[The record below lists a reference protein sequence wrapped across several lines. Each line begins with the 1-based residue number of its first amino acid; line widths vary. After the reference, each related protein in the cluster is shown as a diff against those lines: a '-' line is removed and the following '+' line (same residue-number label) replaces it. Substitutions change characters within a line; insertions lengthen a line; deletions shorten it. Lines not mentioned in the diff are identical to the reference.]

1 MRIRTFCKFI
11 EVNELE
17 PIVLQNST
25 VVIDGMNFFCRCFVE
40 SQLPSQF
47 GCESHRFANYLRKYL
62 AMFKKANIKCYF
74 VFKGGHQY
82 VEDMEKVRDVSPIF
96 MMDILTEVVHEMG
109 FHYVTCEYESKK
121 DIIELAQVLD
131 CPVISYDIEFCF
143 SGVQYIPSNEL
154 KYSERD
160 NTIKCRYFLLEK
172 YMDKYKYTV
181 EKMAL
186 FIVLTDENIFPEN
199 FFLRFFERINAPV
212 TWYQRNSRLLY
223 WLSKNDIEKALK
235 IVSQFV
241 NAEEMKKFVE
251 EVDKA
256 QVMIGRR
263 ETGGIGAAY
272 LLDRATVAVARNDP
286 KWFPKGV
293 AANHVPKTYINLHR
307 FKQFY
312 SPVSQD
318 PVLVDPMFL
327 SLEIVK
333 YAYDLLTNFQND
345 GFMFEYDIN
354 DERESMIVSQ
364 KYSIR
369 KPEYEA
375 SICVFENGWGEVREL
390 GLFQHFLKES
400 VRLVHLEPL
409 NKLPE
414 DAQLL
419 MIALVYF
426 SRKKQVDTSTEAVCV
441 LLSYTTLSLVREKR
455 GMNLPK
461 PPFPSKPILDSTT
474 DKSTVTD
481 VDCSIAAAIIE
492 EYLTVSDVDNE
503 DILYDTLQPLKEFQY
518 CLHQLNCLNLLCGA
532 PFTRTVYSRTYAA
545 SMVFRLRL
553 AVGSGGWKP
562 FFDKLLGP
570 ASTVYAFLN
579 GLIEVYE
586 TLLELN

>member
-1 MRIRTFCKFI
+1 MAAEIGLAAETHTLPGDLPLLVMTWEGLKPELPTILLNSHMDVVPAEGDWKHPPFGAEVEDGVIYGRGAQDMKGTSIQYLEAVKMRIRTFCKFI

-82 VEDMEKVRDVSPIF
+82 VEDMEK
-96 MMDILTEVVHEMG
+96 
-109 FHYVTCEYESKK
+109 
-121 DIIELAQVLD
+121 
-131 CPVISYDIEFCF
+131 
-143 SGVQYIPSNEL
+143 
-154 KYSERD
+154 
-160 NTIKCRYFLLEK
+160 
-172 YMDKYKYTV
+172 
-181 EKMAL
+181 
-186 FIVLTDENIFPEN
+186 
-199 FFLRFFERINAPV
+199 
-212 TWYQRNSRLLY
+212 
-223 WLSKNDIEKALK
+223 
-235 IVSQFV
+235 FV

-481 VDCSIAAAIIE
+481 VDCKVGFEPTPTEVDCDLNAA
-492 EYLTVSDVDNE
+492 
-503 DILYDTLQPLKEFQY
+503 P
-518 CLHQLNCLNLLCGA
+518 
-532 PFTRTVYSRTYAA
+532 
-545 SMVFRLRL
+545 
-553 AVGSGGWKP
+553 
-562 FFDKLLGP
+562 
-570 ASTVYAFLN
+570 
-579 GLIEVYE
+579 
-586 TLLELN
+586 